1 MVSSASS
8 ARMVSDTVARWVL
21 LMAFLLAG
29 CRSWFAVFRRVSLFL
44 HKDRGQVPVVNDE
57 EEASPPSYP
66 LRVYPLGVRRV
77 CAGQRHPRKVVRTSL
92 PSRVSPKCCSPHLTM
107 PRTTSNEPSLI
118 SRGVRQQ
125 ALQNTFASRLMCGR
139 FQRLGANAGG
149 GSKRG
154 SGRYLSCEVVVVR
167 RAAGSAA
174 AGGSSGRG
182 PAASADRTRRVASK
196 PARVMLFN
204 LSTSSGIKV
213 SAVALGTS

>member
-1 MVSSASS
+1 MVSNSSS
-8 ARMVSDTVARWVL
+8 ARGVSGTVARWVL
-21 LMAFLLAG
+21 LMVFLLAG
-29 CRSWFAVFRRVSLFL
+29 CRSWFAVVRRVSFVL
-44 HKDRGQVPVVNDE
+44 HKDRGQVLVVNGE

-125 ALQNTFASRLMCGR
+125 ALQNTFASRVMCGR

-149 GSKRG
+149 GSERG
-154 SGRYLSCEVVVVR
+154 SGRCLSCEVVVVR
-167 RAAGSAA
+167 RVAGTAAGV
-174 AGGSSGRG
+174 AGSWFGVSGS
-182 PAASADRTRRVASK
+182 
-196 PARVMLFN
+196 
-204 LSTSSGIKV
+204 
-213 SAVALGTS
+213 